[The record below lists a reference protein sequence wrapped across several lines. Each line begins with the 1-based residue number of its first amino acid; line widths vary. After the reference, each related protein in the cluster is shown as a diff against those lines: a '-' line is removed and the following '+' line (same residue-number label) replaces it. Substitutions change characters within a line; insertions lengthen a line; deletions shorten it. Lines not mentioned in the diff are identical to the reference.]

1 MLASKTWRSWS
12 ASWVEVLLNEF
23 HRKEKGQVL
32 KGFSEEWVV
41 QVRHRIQAGPEWE
54 WNQEGMMEDELVVG
68 LAEQRFDE
76 VKDCILGGSLAS
88 SSPGSLLEMQT
99 VRPQPRF
106 SESKS
111 AC

>member
-1 MLASKTWRSWS
+1 MINSIGQQITNGEPNVKL
-12 ASWVEVLLNEF
+12 VLFMPQTYVDLTPTSINLILN
-23 HRKEKGQVL
+23 G
-32 KGFSEEWVV
+32 
-41 QVRHRIQAGPEWE
+41 
-54 WNQEGMMEDELVVG
+54 
-68 LAEQRFDE
+68 E